1 MKLNKIMNGMISALL
16 IVSSSSMA
24 CTSLAIVD
32 TNQHVYHGRTLE
44 LAESLPS
51 WITYYPKNTAF
62 QKKTPDGK
70 EGISYSAKYDIL
82 AISTEIYDDGDD
94 HNIFQGLNSGGLSFS
109 ANMMD
114 VAELN
119 APEQKDY
126 DKAIPVTA
134 IGEWALS
141 NFASVEE
148 VKNAVN
154 NGVFWAP
161 VLKNFGNL
169 KSPFHYAFYDKAGG
183 SIVVEAL
190 NGKLHVYDN
199 PTRAMTNGPDF
210 SWHLKNLNNFTQL
223 TNVDRST
230 AKLGGIEV
238 RQPDSGIATSDLPSS
253 DTSVGRFVRAV
264 YYSSYAPKA
273 GSTDEA
279 MNTLAHVMNR
289 FDRTKNITVDTMG
302 ESAGQTAKPTSE
314 YAVWTSLSDL
324 SNGTM
329 MVRGYKDINYTQF
342 TLAQFKDSAKPV
354 FEMINVGK

>member
-1 MKLNKIMNGMISALL
+1 MKLNKIMSGMISALL
-16 IVSSSSMA
+16 IVSTSTLA
-24 CTSLAIVD
+24 CTSLAITD
-32 TNQHVYHGRTLE
+32 TNKHVYHGRTLE

-51 WITYYPKNTAF
+51 WITYYPQGMTF

-70 EGISYSAKYDIL
+70 EGIKYSAKYAIL
-82 AISTEIYDDGDD
+82 AISTQIYDDGDD

-114 VAELN
+114 EAVLY
-119 APEQKDY
+119 APEEKNY

-134 IGEWALS
+134 IGEWALAS
-141 NFASVEE
+141 FASVDE
-148 VKNAVN
+148 VREAVN
-154 NGVFWAP
+154 SGTFWAP

-169 KSPFHYAFYDKAGG
+169 KSPFHYAFYDKNGG
-183 SIVVEAL
+183 SIVVEARE
-190 NGKLHVYDN
+190 GKLYVYDN

-210 SWHLKNLNNFTQL
+210 SWHLKNLNNYTQL

-230 AKLGGIEV
+230 AKLGGIDV

-253 DTSVGRFVRAV
+253 DTSVGRFIRAV

-273 GSTDEA
+273 GSTEEA

-302 ESAGQTAKPTSE
+302 ESAGKTAQLTSE

-329 MVRGYKDINYTQF
+329 LVRGYKDINYSKF
-342 TLAQFKDSAKPV
+342 TLAQYKDSDKPV